1 MTPVLGAVLVALS
14 LWSHCLGKIDS
25 VGEDPGHFTNG
36 TLGNGLEGRGS
47 PPSLWADGIRAPRAL
62 FGILVE
68 HSTWMLGQSWRGH
81 VPTKNCPPPW
91 LRSPWALL
99 LVGNNVGVIR
109 IRRTNGDLV
118 GVIRLLEG
126 SGSPLQKQRWCKI
139 GHSTN
144 GDRPGAAKWEGKLPP
159 SRWEDF

>member
-1 MTPVLGAVLVALS
+1 MA
-14 LWSHCLGKIDS
+14 
-25 VGEDPGHFTNG
+25 
-36 TLGNGLEGRGS
+36 
-47 PPSLWADGIRAPRAL
+47 
-62 FGILVE
+62 
-68 HSTWMLGQSWRGH
+68 
-81 VPTKNCPPPW
+81 

-99 LVGNNVGVIR
+99 FVGNNVGVIR

-144 GDRPGAAKWEGKLPP
+144 GDRPGAAKREGKLPP